1 MILLQ
6 KKTDFTFLSRYR
18 GALMGVAILWIYLY
32 HQGPIGIPGYDQVV
46 PIGWAGVEIFFLLS
60 AIGLCYSLQKNG
72 NIIQFFQR
80 RIVRI
85 IPTWWVIISVGAIV
99 LHFAG
104 SAIPNIWWKWIG
116 WYSGLGWWLQG
127 WMVDSAGSSFEW
139 YIPTLLAFYITTPWL
154 FKLNKHTIGILIG
167 VAVVLGI
174 IASYYGWGKSV
185 YMSWERIPVYMLGV
199 LIFNMINKE
208 VEVWKLI
215 VFAMIGFSIFIGGYM
230 LKDQN
235 LILSLSIRRYGMLG
249 MLPILLYCVTLVISR
264 VEYLNKLLFFWGS
277 ISLEIY
283 LIHINPNVT
292 NYIFGNIK
300 TMYPNPL
307 DIIITLVVIIIIS
320 YVINVLMKL
329 ILKKKRLVLI

>member
-1 MILLQ
+1 
-6 KKTDFTFLSRYR
+6 
-18 GALMGVAILWIYLY
+18 
-32 HQGPIGIPGYDQVV
+32 
-46 PIGWAGVEIFFLLS
+46 
-60 AIGLCYSLQKNG
+60 
-72 NIIQFFQR
+72 
-80 RIVRI
+80 
-85 IPTWWVIISVGAIV
+85 
-99 LHFAG
+99 
-104 SAIPNIWWKWIG
+104 
-116 WYSGLGWWLQG
+116 
-127 WMVDSAGSSFEW
+127 
-139 YIPTLLAFYITTPWL
+139 
-154 FKLNKHTIGILIG
+154 
-167 VAVVLGI
+167 
-174 IASYYGWGKSV
+174 
-185 YMSWERIPVYMLGV
+185 
-199 LIFNMINKE
+199 MINKE

-264 VEYLNKLLFFWGS
+264 VEYLNKLLFFLGS

-300 TMYPNPL
+300 TMYPKDL